1 MIDTLQKK
9 KYPTPPNAVIPAP
22 NHHKRSAFGVNHSAG
37 KKASVFRGN
46 CTALTCPRS
55 LFAGTE
61 LVCLASVAE
70 ADVGFRSCVGS
81 ICGGLY
87 ARYIG
92 LRGAPSNAKRLR
104 RWVLL
109 NLSVTTS
116 YFFQR
121 T

>member
-1 MIDTLQKK
+1 MVDMFQKK

-22 NHHKRSAFGVNHSAG
+22 NNHKRSAFGVNHFAG
-37 KKASVFRGN
+37 KKTSVFRGN
-46 CTALTCPRS
+46 CAALTS

-70 ADVGFRSCVGS
+70 VDVGFRSCVGS

-109 NLSVTTS
+109 YLSVTTS